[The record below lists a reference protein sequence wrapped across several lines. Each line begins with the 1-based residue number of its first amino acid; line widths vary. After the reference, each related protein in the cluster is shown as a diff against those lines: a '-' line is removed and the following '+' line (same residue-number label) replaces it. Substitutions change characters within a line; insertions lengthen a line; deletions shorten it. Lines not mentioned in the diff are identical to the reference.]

1 MVQIKSYQIPASISG
16 VSSWISKCM
25 ELAAWRM
32 TDSTWLSRSS
42 ADSFARADGAAPDG
56 AAESWRQHGAGALS
70 RYPLEIHR
78 ACELENHHFLIGKS
92 TISWPFPI
100 IYVKLTEG
108 NFLTC
113 LPHGWHMLTCWTV
126 HLHCQSLAEVLQR
139 RHLGGLEMSQK
150 IPTEQVLQ

>member
-1 MVQIKSYQIPASISG
+1 MARVQIKSYQIPASISG

-70 RYPLEIHR
+70 RYPLGNSQSLR
-78 ACELENHHFLIGKS
+78 TGKS
-92 TISWPFPI
+92 PFFNREINYIMAISNNI
-100 IYVKLTEG
+100 
-108 NFLTC
+108 C
-113 LPHGWHMLTCWTV
+113 
-126 HLHCQSLAEVLQR
+126 
-139 RHLGGLEMSQK
+139 
-150 IPTEQVLQ
+150 